1 MSVLCPGLVR
11 TNLNSSE
18 RNRPGNEG
26 KDVQA
31 PENDALQQGMDP
43 MELGEKVLAAVESD
57 EFFICPHPEF
67 RDVIK
72 MRNAALEASFKGE
85 APQEVVDVMKAMVI
99 PF

>member
-1 MSVLCPGLVR
+1 MR
-11 TNLNSSE
+11 TNLNSSQ

-26 KDVQA
+26 KEIAA

-43 MELGEKVLAAVESD
+43 MELGAKVLEAVQAG

-72 MRNAALEASFKGE
+72 ARDAALEAAFKGE
-85 APQEVVDVMKAMVI
+85 APPEVVEVMKAMIV